1 MNRCVA
7 LVSAVTASA
16 VFALSAVRYTAA
28 WCGQDPARVAA
39 FFADGGEPSGGT
51 GVKVKISGFEEWT
64 IGPDGLI
71 AASLGHFDADD
82 YDRQLRK

>member
-1 MNRCVA
+1 
-7 LVSAVTASA
+7 
-16 VFALSAVRYTAA
+16 
-28 WCGQDPARVAA
+28 VAA